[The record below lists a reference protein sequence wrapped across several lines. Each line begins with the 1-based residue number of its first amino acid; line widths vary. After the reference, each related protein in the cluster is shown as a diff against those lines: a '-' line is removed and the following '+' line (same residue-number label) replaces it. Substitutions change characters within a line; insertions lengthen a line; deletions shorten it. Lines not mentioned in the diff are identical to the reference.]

1 MKILDTFM
9 RMLAATLVAA
19 TVVITCAA
27 VYYRYVLNSALLW
40 PEEIA
45 GHLLVWI
52 SFIGAYLALRREGH
66 LSFDLILDRLPAKVA
81 FWIRIAIEVLLIL
94 FFGMIFVLS
103 VKLISVV
110 GATQIETADIPQGI
124 FMLVLPVASISIM
137 LGCLVNLHKHWK
149 GRR

>member
-1 MKILDTFM
+1 M
-9 RMLAATLVAA
+9 RILAATLVAA

-45 GHLLVWI
+45 GYLLVWI

-66 LSFDLILDRLPAKVA
+66 LSFELLLDRLPQKSG
-81 FWIRIAIEVLLIL
+81 FWIRVSIEVLLIL
-94 FFGMIFVLS
+94 FFGMILVLS

-110 GATQIETADIPQGI
+110 GATHIETADIPQGL
-124 FMLVLPVASISIM
+124 FMLVLPIASIGIM
-137 LGCLVNLHKHWK
+137 LGCLINLQKQWK
-149 GRR
+149 GHR

>member
-1 MKILDTFM
+1 MKFIDAFM
-9 RMLAATLVAA
+9 RILAATLVAA

-52 SFIGAYLALRREGH
+52 SFIGAYLALRNEGH
-66 LSFDLILDRLPAKVA
+66 LSFELLLDHLPQKVG
-81 FWIRIAIEVLLIL
+81 FWIRFAIEVLLIL
-94 FFGMIFVLS
+94 FFGMILALS

-110 GATQIETADIPQGI
+110 VGTHLETADIPQGL
-124 FMLVLPVASISIM
+124 FMIVLPLASAGIM
-137 LGCLVNLHKHWK
+137 LGCLINLQKHWK
-149 GRR
+149 GR

>member
-1 MKILDTFM
+1 MKILDVFM
-9 RMLAATLVAA
+9 RILAATLVAA

-27 VYYRYVLNSALLW
+27 VFYRYVLNSALLW

-66 LSFDLILDRLPAKVA
+66 LSFELLLDRLPQKSG
-81 FWIRIAIEVLLIL
+81 FWIRVSIEVLLIM
-94 FFGMIFVLS
+94 FFGMILVLS

-110 GATQIETADIPQGI
+110 GATHIETADIPQGL
-124 FMLVLPVASISIM
+124 FMLILPIASVGIM
-137 LGCLVNLHKHWK
+137 LGCLINLQKQWK

>member
-1 MKILDTFM
+1 MKILDLFM
-9 RMLAATLVAA
+9 RILAATLVAA

-45 GHLLVWI
+45 GYLLVWI

-66 LSFDLILDRLPAKVA
+66 LSFDLILNRLPERVG

-103 VKLISVV
+103 IKLISVV

-124 FMLVLPVASISIM
+124 FMLVLPVASFGIIM
-137 LGCLVNLHKHWK
+137 GCLVNLQKHWK

>member
-1 MKILDTFM
+1 M
-9 RMLAATLVAA
+9 RIVAATLGAA

-66 LSFDLILDRLPAKVA
+66 LSFELLLDRLPEKAG
-81 FWIRIAIEVLLIL
+81 FWIRVSIEVLLIL
-94 FFGMIFVLS
+94 FFGMILVLS

-110 GATQIETADIPQGI
+110 GATHIETADIPQGL
-124 FMLVLPVASISIM
+124 FMLILPIASIGIM
-137 LGCLVNLHKHWK
+137 LGCLVNLQKQWK

>member
-1 MKILDTFM
+1 MKILDALM
-9 RMLAATLVAA
+9 RILAATLVAA

-27 VYYRYVLNSALLW
+27 VHFRYVLNSALLW

-45 GHLLVWI
+45 GYLLVWI

-66 LSFDLILDRLPAKVA
+66 LSFDLLLNRLPQKAG
-81 FWIRIAIEVLLIL
+81 FWIKVSIEVLLIL

-110 GATQIETADIPQGI
+110 GATHIETADIPQGI
-124 FMLVLPVASISIM
+124 FMLVLPIASISIM
-137 LGCLVNLHKHWK
+137 LGCLIDLQKHWK
-149 GRR
+149 GRL

>member
-1 MKILDTFM
+1 MKIIDAFM
-9 RMLAATLVAA
+9 RILAASLVAA

-52 SFIGAYLALRREGH
+52 SFVGAYLALRKEGH
-66 LSFDLILDRLPAKVA
+66 LSFDLLLDHLPKQTGY
-81 FWIRIAIEVLLIL
+81 WIRLAIEVLLIL

-103 VKLISVV
+103 IKLISVV
-110 GATQIETADIPQGI
+110 GATHIETADIPQGL
-124 FMLVLPVASISIM
+124 FMLVLPIASFGIM
-137 LGCLVNLHKHWK
+137 LGCLINLKNHWK
-149 GRR
+149 GRP